1 MDGSLIS
8 LGFRKLEAKVLE
20 ISRPKKTLLDDLQ
33 LIREDI
39 LLIARIFI
47 AKCPSVSY
55 DKLSNRVFWVMHC
68 IFVVVNYL
76 RALETSSTCGCSHFS
91 SALRGLE
98 KNYVNSKMLARSIH
112 LKPWNKLFR

>member
-39 LLIARIFI
+39 LLIARIFHRE
-47 AKCPSVSY
+47 Y
-55 DKLSNRVFWVMHC
+55 R
-68 IFVVVNYL
+68 
-76 RALETSSTCGCSHFS
+76 
-91 SALRGLE
+91 
-98 KNYVNSKMLARSIH
+98 KMSIR
-112 LKPWNKLFR
+112 FMR

>member
-39 LLIARIFI
+39 LLIARI
-47 AKCPSVSY
+47 
-55 DKLSNRVFWVMHC
+55 
-68 IFVVVNYL
+68 
-76 RALETSSTCGCSHFS
+76 SH
-91 SALRGLE
+91 RR
-98 KNYVNSKMLARSIH
+98 YSKMSIR
-112 LKPWNKLFR
+112 FIC

>member
-39 LLIARIFI
+39 LLIARISHRGYRKMSIRFI
-47 AKCPSVSY
+47 C
-55 DKLSNRVFWVMHC
+55 
-68 IFVVVNYL
+68 
-76 RALETSSTCGCSHFS
+76 
-91 SALRGLE
+91 
-98 KNYVNSKMLARSIH
+98 
-112 LKPWNKLFR
+112 

>member
-39 LLIARIFI
+39 LLIARIFHRE
-47 AKCPSVSY
+47 Y
-55 DKLSNRVFWVMHC
+55 
-68 IFVVVNYL
+68 
-76 RALETSSTCGCSHFS
+76 
-91 SALRGLE
+91 
-98 KNYVNSKMLARSIH
+98 SKMSIR
-112 LKPWNKLFR
+112 FIC

>member
-39 LLIARIFI
+39 LLIARI
-47 AKCPSVSY
+47 
-55 DKLSNRVFWVMHC
+55 
-68 IFVVVNYL
+68 
-76 RALETSSTCGCSHFS
+76 SH
-91 SALRGLE
+91 RG
-98 KNYVNSKMLARSIH
+98 YSKMSIR
-112 LKPWNKLFR
+112 LIC

>member
-8 LGFRKLEAKVLE
+8 LGLAKVLE

-76 RALETSSTCGCSHFS
+76 RALETSSMCGCSHFS
-91 SALRGLE
+91 SALRG
-98 KNYVNSKMLARSIH
+98 KMLARSIH